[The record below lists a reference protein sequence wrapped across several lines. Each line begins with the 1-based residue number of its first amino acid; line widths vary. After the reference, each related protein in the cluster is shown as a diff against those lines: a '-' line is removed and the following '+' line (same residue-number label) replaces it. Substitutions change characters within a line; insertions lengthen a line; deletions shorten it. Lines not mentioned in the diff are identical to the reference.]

1 MTLPAPD
8 AFPVTVAPTT
18 THRVVPSRFPPVSA
32 FEAVATAEDLE
43 AVMELEGWTNDRLVA
58 HRLRRLDPA
67 DWVFGRLNAS
77 VVMAAFLH
85 GGVGGARFASP
96 DLGAWYA
103 AGSETTALV
112 EVLSGVRR
120 EVAASALGEATGE
133 WREYTAR
140 LTGTFVDIRGA
151 APDLHDPT
159 SHAAGQAF
167 GEAVRASPLAGIAY
181 DSVRDAGGDCFVGY
195 RPRRILDVVQARHWR
210 ARVPL
215 RGKIFVE
222 RLDAG

>member
-1 MTLPAPD
+1 MTPHAPD
-8 AFPVTVAPTT
+8 AFPVAAAPAT
-18 THRVVPSRFPPVSA
+18 THRVIPSRFPPVSA
-32 FEAVATAEDLE
+32 FEAVGKAEDLA

-67 DWVFGRLNAS
+67 EWVFGRSNAS

-85 GGVGGARFASP
+85 GGVEGSRFASP

-103 AGSETTALV
+103 AGSNITALV

-120 EVAASALGEATGE
+120 EVAASGLNEATGE

-151 APDLHDPT
+151 APDLHDPA

-167 GEAVRASPLAGIAY
+167 GEAVRASPRAGIAY
-181 DSVRDAGGDCFVGY
+181 DSVRHAGGACFVSY

-215 RGKIFVE
+215 RGKVFVE